1 MNENSLGTHSV
12 GAQQSDSKRR
22 YLLQLPPALFRARLQ
37 AESSLTLLPSAFA
50 PGQLAVRPAKSV
62 RAGQLLLSIDAH
74 AGWFTNELDA
84 QLAGCDLA
92 DSLFWR
98 EEFVRESL
106 GGRVSAR
113 RILAAEPDKYLWPHL
128 HFLPMLSDSPCVPNC
143 VVREDFRKGAHAT
156 SISVFAACDLEP
168 FEQELFV
175 RVQFMPWAAA
185 KKHQQSGAQER
196 RKTGDEEAREAK
208 SERGMKRR
216 RHGPEEDAEAEEE
229 EGEEEEE
236 EQGEEGEV
244 GQEGEGPRAQPRP
257 QFVAGTDVTGSD
269 GFGEG
274 DDRNDAFA
282 GDSGK
287 DPSGAQHSEG
297 IGSSD
302 RTHASGTKMLCDV
315 EGLDMIWRNG
325 QAELQLPAGAPGD
338 ASKQVPAN
346 TRLCLLGS
354 IGGGGGPSLVPAKAR
369 PEGYEGPVF
378 EFELNAK
385 SMIVTED
392 SAKPMKLSQWWADLP
407 NAAGDNAGAVWW
419 HNAALDDDNFTIAT
433 VDNPPTIFFEKNSH
447 PMQIAPGFKTLW
459 SLQWDKERKCHMPY
473 QLYVYTSKKCVV
485 NSSSSVCVYH
495 SHSHPAKGPNARK
508 RLRGSQGAPKRRTKR
523 MAGKADDRSGESD

>member
-1 MNENSLGTHSV
+1 MGPT
-12 GAQQSDSKRR
+12 
-22 YLLQLPPALFRARLQ
+22 ALAMDQRSQ
-37 AESSLTLLPSAFA
+37 
-50 PGQLAVRPAKSV
+50 
-62 RAGQLLLSIDAH
+62 
-74 AGWFTNELDA
+74 
-84 QLAGCDLA
+84 
-92 DSLFWR
+92 
-98 EEFVRESL
+98 
-106 GGRVSAR
+106 
-113 RILAAEPDKYLWPHL
+113 
-128 HFLPMLSDSPCVPNC
+128 
-143 VVREDFRKGAHAT
+143 AT
-156 SISVFAACDLEP
+156 SVAGRSALLERMLAILERQHGERAAGDQQRLN
-168 FEQELFV
+168 EQK
-175 RVQFMPWAAA
+175 AIA
-185 KKHQQSGAQER
+185 KMMR
-196 RKTGDEEAREAK
+196 MLGDEEPPQGAT
-208 SERGMKRR
+208 
-216 RHGPEEDAEAEEE
+216 EE
-229 EGEEEEE
+229 EGEE
-236 EQGEEGEV
+236 
-244 GQEGEGPRAQPRP
+244 GQEEEGPRAQPRP
-257 QFVAGTDVTGSD
+257 QIVASTNVTGSD

-274 DDRNDAFA
+274 DGRNDAFA

-302 RTHASGTKMLCDV
+302 GTHASGTKMLCDV

-325 QAELQLPAGAPGD
+325 QAELQLPAGAPDD

-346 TRLCLLGS
+346 TRLCLVGS
-354 IGGGGGPSLVPAKAR
+354 IAGRGGGQSLIPAAAP
-369 PEGYEGPVF
+369 PEGYEGPIF

-392 SAKPMKLSQWWADLP
+392 SAKPMKLSQWWVDLP

-433 VDNPPTIFFEKNSH
+433 VDKPPTIFFDKNSH

>member
-1 MNENSLGTHSV
+1 
-12 GAQQSDSKRR
+12 
-22 YLLQLPPALFRARLQ
+22 
-37 AESSLTLLPSAFA
+37 
-50 PGQLAVRPAKSV
+50 
-62 RAGQLLLSIDAH
+62 
-74 AGWFTNELDA
+74 
-84 QLAGCDLA
+84 
-92 DSLFWR
+92 
-98 EEFVRESL
+98 
-106 GGRVSAR
+106 
-113 RILAAEPDKYLWPHL
+113 
-128 HFLPMLSDSPCVPNC
+128 
-143 VVREDFRKGAHAT
+143 
-156 SISVFAACDLEP
+156 
-168 FEQELFV
+168 
-175 RVQFMPWAAA
+175 
-185 KKHQQSGAQER
+185 
-196 RKTGDEEAREAK
+196 
-208 SERGMKRR
+208 MKRR

-302 RTHASGTKMLCDV
+302 GTHASGTKMLCDV

-346 TRLCLLGS
+346 TRLCLVGS
-354 IGGGGGPSLVPAKAR
+354 IDGDGGGQSLIPAAEP

-392 SAKPMKLSQWWADLP
+392 SAKPMKLAQWWVDLP

-495 SHSHPAKGPNARK
+495 SHSHPAEGPKGRK
-508 RLRGSQGAPKRRTKR
+508 RPSESQGAAKRRTKR

>member
-1 MNENSLGTHSV
+1 MLTPN
-12 GAQQSDSKRR
+12 R
-22 YLLQLPPALFRARLQ
+22 ALSGWLWEKQRAPMGPT
-37 AESSLTLLPSAFA
+37 A
-50 PGQLAVRPAKSV
+50 LAMDQRF
-62 RAGQLLLSIDAH
+62 Q
-74 AGWFTNELDA
+74 
-84 QLAGCDLA
+84 
-92 DSLFWR
+92 
-98 EEFVRESL
+98 
-106 GGRVSAR
+106 
-113 RILAAEPDKYLWPHL
+113 
-128 HFLPMLSDSPCVPNC
+128 
-143 VVREDFRKGAHAT
+143 AT
-156 SISVFAACDLEP
+156 SVAGRSALLERMLAILERQHGERVN
-168 FEQELFV
+168 EQK
-175 RVQFMPWAAA
+175 AIA
-185 KKHQQSGAQER
+185 KMMR
-196 RKTGDEEAREAK
+196 MLGDEEPPQGAT
-208 SERGMKRR
+208 
-216 RHGPEEDAEAEEE
+216 EE
-229 EGEEEEE
+229 EGEE
-236 EQGEEGEV
+236 
-244 GQEGEGPRAQPRP
+244 GQEEEGPRAQPRP
-257 QFVAGTDVTGSD
+257 QIVASTNVTGSD

-274 DDRNDAFA
+274 DGRNDAFA

-302 RTHASGTKMLCDV
+302 RSRASGTKMDCEV
-315 EGLDMIWRNG
+315 KGLDMIWRNG
-325 QAELQLPAGAPGD
+325 QAVLQLPAGRWQP
-338 ASKQVPAN
+338 KHVPAN
-346 TRLCLLGS
+346 TRLCLVGS
-354 IGGGGGPSLVPAKAR
+354 IAGNGGGQSLIPAAAP

-392 SAKPMKLSQWWADLP
+392 SAKPMKLSQWWLDSP
-407 NAAGDNAGAVWW
+407 NSAGDNAGAVWW
-419 HNAALDDDNFTIAT
+419 HNAALDGDNFTIAT